1 MSNQPPLTDLP
12 IKTDDSGYYE
22 GFNRMVTISGKA
34 ILAFLVIWALA
45 MPAQAA
51 AVLGA
56 IQAFVMANFSVWYM
70 IVMGTFFIVSVGL
83 ALWPASGKLRLSS
96 HGEKPEFSSFSWFSM
111 MFSAGI
117 GVGMLTYATAEP
129 LYHFQTNPDVIMGL
143 STGATVENVAG
154 GGPADNVRA
163 AYKWSFLH
171 WGMTAWCCY
180 SLIGLSLA
188 YTSYRRD
195 LPLTIRSGITPLF
208 GTKLSGTFGNI
219 VDISAVVATVL
230 GVAVTLG
237 VGVNQFASAIFKISG
252 ADWLLNDLGEP
263 IAPVIIISIIVI
275 MFLSTLSALSGVG
288 KGIKWL
294 SNTNMVL
301 SMFVLI
307 FLIVFGSTAFAFKA
321 FFFGI
326 WDYVV
331 NFPSMM
337 TTKWTADGDP
347 ASQAS
352 QLASWQSGW
361 TIFYWAW
368 WVAFAPFVGLFL
380 ARVSRG
386 RTVREFVIGS
396 ALVPGVMCF
405 VWFTVAGGTAIDLEL
420 SGAANGAILSAPPTQ
435 QLFETM
441 GVLLSPTLAWGMW
454 VIIFILLLTYLVTT
468 VDSAILIVNTIN
480 AGGDAS
486 PKRPVHIISWGIA
499 LGLVMASLLL
509 LTQLDLN
516 GNTISGLKALN
527 SAMIV
532 GALPFSA
539 VMMLMCAALVK
550 AIWRDSKRLKIG
562 VPSTIGELGGES
574 SHPAS

>member
-1 MSNQPPLTDLP
+1 MAKQPPLMELP
-12 IKTDDSGYYE
+12 IKTEDSGYYE
-22 GFNRMVTISGKA
+22 GFNRMVTVTGKA
-34 ILAFLVIWALA
+34 ILAILVIWALVF
-45 MPAQAA
+45 PSQAA
-51 AVLGA
+51 VVLGA
-56 IQAFVMANFSVWYM
+56 MQAFVMNNFSVWYM
-70 IVMGTFFIVSVGL
+70 VVMGAFFLVSVGL
-83 ALWPASGKLRLSS
+83 AILPASGSLKLAS
-96 HGEKPEFSSFSWFSM
+96 HGEAPEFSSFSWFSM

-129 LYHFQTNPDVIMGL
+129 MFHFQNNPEVIKGL
-143 STGATVENVAG
+143 TTGATVDNVTSGA
-154 GGPADNVRA
+154 PADNVRS

-171 WGMTAWCCY
+171 WGVTAWCCY

-188 YTSYRRD
+188 YFSYRRN
-195 LPLTIRSGITPLF
+195 LPLTVRSGITSIF
-208 GTKLSGTFGNI
+208 GKSLTGTFGNI
-219 VDISAVVATVL
+219 VDISAVVATIL

-237 VGVNQFASAIFKISG
+237 VGVNQFASAIYKITG

-263 IAPVIIISIIVI
+263 IAPVIIISIAII

-294 SNTNMVL
+294 SNTNMAL

-307 FLIVFGSTAFAFKA
+307 FLMVFGST
-321 FFFGI
+321 FFSITALANGL
-326 WDYVV
+326 WDYII
-331 NFPSMM
+331 NFPEMM
-337 TTKWTADGDP
+337 VTKWTADGDP
-347 ASQAS
+347 SSEASK
-352 QLASWQSGW
+352 LAGWQSGW

-396 ALVPGVMCF
+396 AIVPGMMCF
-405 VWFTVAGGTAIDLEL
+405 VWFTVAGGTAINLEL
-420 SGAANGAILSAPPTQ
+420 TGQAQGAILGAPATQ

-441 GVLLSPTLAWGMW
+441 GVLLSPTLAWCMW
-454 VIIFILLLTYLVTT
+454 VIIFVLLLTYLVTT

-480 AGGDAS
+480 AAGDAS
-486 PKRPVHIISWGIA
+486 PKRPIHIISWGIA

-509 LTQLDLN
+509 LTQTDAA

-539 VMMLMCAALVK
+539 VMMFMCFALVK
-550 AIWRDSKRLKIG
+550 AILRDSRRLKNG
-562 VPSTIGELGGES
+562 VPSTVGDVGAES
-574 SHPAS
+574 NHATT